1 MASRFFQR
9 PTVAEG
15 VGVGLDRR
23 VRGRSTTFT
32 PQNRAAGCDYC
43 TLQHYTV
50 QPNSVICLIQLPKGQ
65 LDRFG
70 YGDNKC
76 QTRSDDVDKEVN
88 EEDKANV
95 KDKANEVK
103 DLK

>member
-1 MASRFFQR
+1 M
-9 PTVAEG
+9 
-15 VGVGLDRR
+15 
-23 VRGRSTTFT
+23 
-32 PQNRAAGCDYC
+32 
-43 TLQHYTV
+43 

-88 EEDKANV
+88 EKDKDNV